1 MRRYILSTLL
11 AAIASATTLAQTIYI
26 CKDGSYTKQELSDGL
41 EIGLNEGID
50 SITFHVPSIEK
61 AVSITYSGTSAQ
73 VSIPSFIEGVT
84 CTSGNSSD
92 VVITSTNT
100 ADEITYNVTGTTTD
114 GSLTINGDYKL
125 TLALNGASITSSKK
139 AAINIACGKRIALVM
154 ADGSVNSLTDAAN
167 GTNKACL
174 YTKGHLE
181 ISGAGTLNVTGN
193 TNHAIAS
200 KEYLQVK
207 RSVKAINILK
217 AANDAIHAG
226 QYIQVNGGEINVT
239 STTTND
245 ALQAEYKLDDN
256 DAVIQEEENTGSII
270 VRGGTLNID
279 LANAQDAK
287 GLKAE
292 GDIIISGGTFRI
304 NASSNG
310 SRGMQ
315 TDANMVINQTDAA
328 TSIIINASGT
338 KCTVADDA
346 ADPHNCMGIKADG
359 NITINDAAVEV
370 YNTGK
375 KAKGIK
381 VNGTCTINGTVRSSG
396 TINEGGI
403 KAVIDNK

>member
-11 AAIASATTLAQTIYI
+11 AAIASATAFAQTIYI
-26 CKDGSYTKQELSDGL
+26 CKDGSYTKQELTDGL

-50 SITFHVPSIEK
+50 SITFHVPAIEK
-61 AVSITYSGTSAQ
+61 VVSVTYSGTSAQ
-73 VSIPSFIEGVT
+73 VNIPSFIEGVT

-92 VVITSTNT
+92 VVLTSTNT
-100 ADEITYNVTGTTTD
+100 TDEITYSVTGSTTD

-125 TLALNGASITSSKK
+125 TVALNGASITSSKQ
-139 AAINIACGKRIALVM
+139 AAINIACGKRIALIM
-154 ADGSVNSLTDAAN
+154 ADGSVNSLTDGASSA
-167 GTNKACL
+167 NKACL

-193 TNHAIAS
+193 ANHAIAS

-226 QYIQVNGGEINVT
+226 QYVQVNGGEINIT

-245 ALQAEYKLDDN
+245 AIQAEYKLDDN
-256 DAVIQEEENTGSII
+256 DAIIQDEENTGGII
-270 VRGGTLNID
+270 IKGGTLNID

-292 GDIIISGGTFRI
+292 GDILISGGTFNI

-315 TDANMVINQTDAA
+315 TDANMVINQDDAA
-328 TSIIINASGT
+328 TSVTINASGT

-346 ADPHNCMGIKADG
+346 ADPHNCMGIKVDG
-359 NITINDAAVEV
+359 DITINDAAVEV

-381 VNGTCTINGTVRSSG
+381 VKGTCTINGTVRSSG

>member
-11 AAIASATTLAQTIYI
+11 AAIASATAFSQTIYI
-26 CKDGSYTKQELSDGL
+26 CKDGSYTKKELTDGL

-50 SITFHVPSIEK
+50 SITFHVPAIEK
-61 AVSITYSGTSAQ
+61 VVSVTYNGSSAQ
-73 VSIPSFIEGVT
+73 VNIPSFIEGVT

-92 VVITSTNT
+92 VVLTSTNT
-100 ADEITYNVTGTTTD
+100 TDEITYNVTGSTTN

-125 TLALNGASITSSKK
+125 SVALNGASITSAKQ
-139 AAINIACGKRIALVM
+139 AAINIACGKRIALIM
-154 ADGSVNSLTDAAN
+154 ADGSVNSLADGASSS
-167 GTNKACL
+167 NKACL

-193 TNHAIAS
+193 ANHAIAS

-226 QYIQVNGGEINVT
+226 QYVQVNGGEINIT

-245 ALQAEYKLDDN
+245 AIQAEYKLDDN
-256 DAVIQEEENTGSII
+256 DNIIQDEENTGSII
-270 VRGGTLNID
+270 IKGGTLNID

-292 GDIIISGGTFRI
+292 GDILISGGTFRI

-315 TDANMVINQTDAA
+315 TDANMVINQADAA
-328 TSIIINASGT
+328 TSITINASGT
-338 KCTVADDA
+338 KCTVVDDA
-346 ADPHNCMGIKADG
+346 ADPHNCMGIKVDG

-381 VNGTCTINGTVRSSG
+381 VKGTCTINGTVRSSG
-396 TINEGGI
+396 TINEGNI
-403 KAVIDNK
+403 KAVIDN